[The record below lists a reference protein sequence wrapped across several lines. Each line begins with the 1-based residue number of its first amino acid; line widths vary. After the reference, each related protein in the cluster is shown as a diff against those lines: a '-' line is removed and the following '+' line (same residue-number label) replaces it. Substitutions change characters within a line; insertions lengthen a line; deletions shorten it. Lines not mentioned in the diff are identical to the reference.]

1 MKIFTKKQLYFDK
14 DSYSNFSYHKEF
26 DNGLIVKME
35 LLFGYGEYQQ
45 YQENMIK
52 EMVEALETEANSTKF
67 SIIKFKSFFELLL
80 QELNSRLAVF
90 ADKLRVFNKISI
102 KWFAEFFMDNY
113 YVSSLIGDSSL
124 VIFRKWKLYYA
135 LHNDAT
141 NNKKIDLFAELIE
154 GDLSSW
160 DEIIY
165 FGNNISYFTD
175 SEDFTYIGEI
185 HGTDDRSLLQII
197 GDMLWERTDMA
208 SIGFTHLDLVTFDEH
223 RIQLSK
229 NSWLSQYIDKIH
241 YRFKKRKYIMSIVW
255 FGVLMLWLLS
265 VLVANFLQTSN
276 GITLSAVDGATK
288 DYFSLAWL
296 KKEIEEFKM
305 LDASSP
311 EKYNMFKSIENKIEQ
326 IEKEGKLPLDIKQL
340 KVMLQSEYQQ
350 WFNIEKIDQLDDRS
364 LTFNSTDLLDIGV
377 PFGLYAGKQISV
389 AGSQWVILWA
399 VNDELKWITQKIGL
413 ESKLQWCTPNL
424 QSNGLLCFD
433 TANGIYNITKQ
444 SIQTASIGSWSFEKT
459 IQQIGTFGN
468 SNMYLL
474 INNPVLNTAWT
485 FIMRYPLIPGSKE
498 SFKAPINYTFGSEV
512 ATPWSFS
519 SMSIDSTFLL
529 RSDKDHS
536 LYQLWRDGVTSKSR
550 KVTLVWWKELTTNAW
565 SGIKVISTINS
576 SFVYLFLPSK
586 QQLIVYKSNPSKAT
600 DWWKYNYTL
609 KYFFA
614 LQLPSTEI
622 YDISISDSSKP
633 QLYVLT
639 NKWVAN
645 IKLYD
650 YIDSFDTIEKSNQQA
665 KETNNTSN

>member
-1 MKIFTKKQLYFDK
+1 
-14 DSYSNFSYHKEF
+14 
-26 DNGLIVKME
+26 
-35 LLFGYGEYQQ
+35 
-45 YQENMIK
+45 
-52 EMVEALETEANSTKF
+52 
-67 SIIKFKSFFELLL
+67 
-80 QELNSRLAVF
+80 
-90 ADKLRVFNKISI
+90 
-102 KWFAEFFMDNY
+102 
-113 YVSSLIGDSSL
+113 
-124 VIFRKWKLYYA
+124 
-135 LHNDAT
+135 
-141 NNKKIDLFAELIE
+141 
-154 GDLSSW
+154 
-160 DEIIY
+160 
-165 FGNNISYFTD
+165 
-175 SEDFTYIGEI
+175 
-185 HGTDDRSLLQII
+185 
-197 GDMLWERTDMA
+197 
-208 SIGFTHLDLVTFDEH
+208 
-223 RIQLSK
+223 
-229 NSWLSQYIDKIH
+229 
-241 YRFKKRKYIMSIVW
+241 MSIVW

-433 TANGIYNITKQ
+433 TANSIYNITKQ

-498 SFKAPINYTFGSEV
+498 SFKTPINYTFGSEV